1 MADRI
6 KGITVVL
13 GGDTT
18 GLSKAL
24 SGVNKEINSTQAQ
37 LKDVE
42 KLLKL
47 DPGNTQLLEQK
58 QRLLA
63 KALENT
69 SSKVE
74 ELKKAADSLTV
85 DDAKYEEW
93 KKALSNIQGQ
103 TTKTETEIAKL
114 QKEISQFE
122 VGTEEYDAL
131 AKKLDQCKQK
141 YADLQKKANDTFEEL
156 GRPIGQSEYDSL
168 IRELAAATQEEK
180 KLKEAAEKSAKS
192 VDKIDEKPVEDV
204 ADAADEAKSSLG
216 KAGEAAA
223 DFGDILSANALVEGA
238 KSIADTVSNLS
249 DETQEFRKVMGTL
262 EASSEKA
269 GYAADAMNEAFYQ
282 LYWALGDDQTAATAL
297 ANLQALQLKQGDLL
311 EMIDLVTGAWAT
323 YGDSIPIDGLAES
336 VNETIR
342 TGTVTGTFADV
353 LNWGAKEG
361 ETYGVMLKE
370 NTEANQEWNDAV
382 NDAVTAEDYF
392 NLALQDATSQQ
403 ERANL
408 VAQAM
413 AKQGLAETSAAWYQ
427 NNKDIVNANDAQL
440 EFMQNASELSE
451 RIAPVVNAVKEGGNQ
466 IFDTFL
472 SLSEEIDFNAIAE
485 TINEIFDAVQSII
498 NFVADHQAVLIGA
511 LQAIGAALVAVKI
524 QSFISALLSVVT
536 GVSTAAAAFPA
547 LASAIALLT
556 NPVFLVTAAVVGLAV
571 LINTYS
577 EQIRAALQAVDDF
590 LQNVFAV
597 DWVNVFGPV
606 LGDQLNAFMA
616 TVQNV
621 WNGLYTALNGII
633 NFITGVFSGSWSQ
646 AWEGI
651 KQIFSGVFNALFG
664 IALRPINQIIGLV
677 NSVIS
682 SINAMIDGLNSL
694 SINVPEGAPVLGGKT
709 IGFDLGHLPTVP
721 YLAKGGTVVSGSAV
735 VGEAGPELLTVGP
748 GGTVVT
754 PLSGGSTTN
763 NTTNLGGITLQVF
776 GAPGQNVNEL
786 ADVVMDRIE
795 TLVQQRSAVF
805 GNG

>member
-74 ELKKAADSLTV
+74 ELKNAADSLTV
-85 DDAKYEEW
+85 DDEKYEEW

-114 QKEISQFE
+114 QKEISQFK
-122 VGTEEYDAL
+122 VGTEEYDVL

-156 GRPIGQSEYDSL
+156 GRPIGQNEYDSL

-180 KLKEAAEKSAKS
+180 RLKEAAEKSAKS

-524 QSFISALLSVVT
+524 QSFISALLS
-536 GVSTAAAAFPA
+536 
-547 LASAIALLT
+547 AIALLT

-682 SINAMIDGLNSL
+682 SINAMIDGLNGL
-694 SINVPEGAPVLGGKT
+694 SISVPDGVPVLGGKT
-709 IGFDLGHLPTVP
+709 LGFDIGHLPTVP

-754 PLSGGSTTN
+754 PLSGGSTTD